1 MRFLLV
7 TILLALPALA
17 QNPLILENGWAR
29 VVMGATVP
37 GQLSRPHV
45 HKINRVMIH
54 LDRGAQRIANLE
66 SNTSRDIPFTAG
78 QVRWDPRVGLH
89 TSENIGGTA
98 FKIVEVE
105 LNDNP
110 PRKSPAPAKLPP
122 TPHKIE
128 IENAQVRVLRVV
140 LQPRESTIIRQ
151 PFLAVGLPSGQTH
164 FNPGNAAI
172 ENKSVQAT
180 EWIIVE
186 LK

>member
-1 MRFLLV
+1 MRHLLL
-7 TILLALPALA
+7 LLALPALA
-17 QNPLILENGWAR
+17 QNPLMLENGWVR

-54 LDRGAQRIANLE
+54 LDRGTQRIANLE
-66 SNTSRDIPFTAG
+66 TKTSRDIPFTAG

-110 PRKSPAPAKLPP
+110 PRQGPPPAKLPA
-122 TPHKIE
+122 TRYKIDL
-128 IENAQVRVLRVV
+128 ENPQVRVLRAT
-140 LQPRESTIIRQ
+140 LKTHEQPKFTQ
-151 PFLAVGLPSGQTH
+151 PFVAVHLPAGETQ
-164 FNPGNAAI
+164 FRAANQPI
-172 ENKSVQAT
+172 DNQFDQPSD
-180 EWIIVE
+180 WIVVE

>member
-1 MRFLLV
+1 MRSFVV

-17 QNPLILENGWAR
+17 QNQPILENGWAR

-54 LDRGAQRIANLE
+54 LNRGAQRIVNLE
-66 SNTSRDIPFTAG
+66 SNTAKDIPFTAG

-89 TSENIGGTA
+89 TSENTGGTA

-110 PRKSPAPAKLPP
+110 PRKSPAPAKHPA

-128 IENAQVRVLRVV
+128 LENSQVRVLRVIV
-140 LQPRESTIIRQ
+140 PPRESAKILS
-151 PFLAVGLPSGQTH
+151 PFIAVGLPTGQTQFH
-164 FNPGNAAI
+164 PGNTTI
-172 ENKSVQAT
+172 ENKTIQTS
-180 EWIIVE
+180 EWIVVE

>member
-1 MRFLLV
+1 MRLV
-7 TILLALPALA
+7 AVLLAVPVFA
-17 QNPLILENGWAR
+17 QNPLLLENGWVR

-54 LDRGAQRIANLE
+54 LDKGTQRIANLE
-66 SNTSRDIPFTAG
+66 TKTSRDIPFVAG

-89 TSENIGGTA
+89 TSENVGGTA

-110 PRKSPAPAKLPP
+110 PRTGPAKLQPSGY
-122 TPHKIE
+122 KIDM
-128 IENAQVRVLRVV
+128 ENEQVRVVRASLTAGERPTFMQPVV
-140 LQPRESTIIRQ
+140 AVHLPGGETQFREAHA
-151 PFLAVGLPSGQTH
+151 PM
-164 FNPGNAAI
+164 
-172 ENKSVQAT
+172 ENKYAQTSD
-180 EWIIVE
+180 WIIVE

>member
-1 MRFLLV
+1 MRALAALFLLP
-7 TILLALPALA
+7 LAAPA
-17 QNPLILENGWAR
+17 QNPLMLENEWVR

-66 SNTSRDIPFTAG
+66 TKTSRDIPFVAG

-110 PRKSPAPAKLPP
+110 PRPAPAKLGKAPYKVELDNP
-122 TPHKIE
+122 
-128 IENAQVRVLRVV
+128 QVRVLRAT
-140 LQPRESTIIRQ
+140 LKPGEKSPAFATPI
-151 PFLAVGLPSGQTH
+151 LATRLPDGDTH
-164 FNPGNAAI
+164 FHAPGGAPV
-172 ENKSVQAT
+172 ENTLAQASD
-180 EWIIVE
+180 WIIVE